1 MKLERYFG
9 FLDYLRSPVLLAL
22 RLLIG
27 WQFFVTGKGKLE
39 NLDRVTNFF
48 ASLHIPMPHA
58 NAIFVGSLETVGGIL
73 LMVGLASRLI
83 SIPLSINMFV
93 AYLTADRE
101 ALVNIFTKPDG
112 FTSAEPFLFLAVSL
126 IVLAFGPGFF
136 SLDTLIVKLWRSRMT
151 GRVAATAAALMMF
164 ACMNSEATQSGGA
177 QPGPNRAVAT
187 FAGGCF
193 WCEESAYQ
201 DVKGV
206 ISATSG
212 YTGGNEQNPTYEQV
226 SEHETGHLESVE
238 IVYDPKVI
246 SYQQLLDI
254 FWHNVDPFDASGQ
267 FCDKGPQYRGAIFYH
282 DAQQKALAEASK
294 AAVEKRFGRSVV
306 TAVRPAM
313 KFWPAEDYHQDYYK
327 KNPVRYHFYRFNCG
341 RDQRLKELWGKDAGA
356 EH

>member
-1 MKLERYFG
+1 MKWLRYF
-9 FLDYLRSPVLLAL
+9 DYLRSPLLLIL
-22 RLLIG
+22 RLFIG
-27 WQFFVTGKGKLE
+27 WQFFITGKGKLE
-39 NLDRVTNFF
+39 HLDRVTQFF
-48 ASLHIPMPHA
+48 SSLGIPMPHL
-58 NAIFVGSLETVGGIL
+58 NAMFVGTLEMVGGL
-73 LMVGLASRLI
+73 LLLIGLASRLI
-83 SIPLSINMFV
+83 AVPLTINMIV

-101 ALVNIFTKPDG
+101 AVLNVFSNPDG
-112 FTSAEPFLFLAVSL
+112 FTQAEPFLFLLVSA
-126 IVLAFGPGFF
+126 IVLAFGPGAF
-136 SLDTLIVKLWRSRMT
+136 SVDELIARWHARKS
-151 GRVAATAAALMMF
+151 GARVAVAAAALLLF
-164 ACMNSEATQSGGA
+164 GA
-177 QPGPNRAVAT
+177 AAPAPPHAVAT

-193 WCEESAYQ
+193 WCEESAFQ

-226 SEHETGHLESVE
+226 SEHATGHRESLEV
-238 IVYDPKVI
+238 VYDPRVI

-282 DAQQKALAEASK
+282 DAAQKQLADASK
-294 AAVEKRFGRSVV
+294 AAVEKRFGKKVV
-306 TAVRPAM
+306 TDILPAS

-341 RDQRLKELWGKDAGA
+341 RDARLKEVWGKDAGG